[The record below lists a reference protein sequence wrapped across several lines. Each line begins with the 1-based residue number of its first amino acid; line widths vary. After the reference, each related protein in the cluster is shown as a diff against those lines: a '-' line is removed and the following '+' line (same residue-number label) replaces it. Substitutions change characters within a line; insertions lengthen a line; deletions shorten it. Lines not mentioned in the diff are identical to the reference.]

1 MLRFLLRRLAT
12 LLPLVLLIVLISFLL
27 LKLIPGDQ
35 AVMML
40 GIDATPE
47 RVASMRQRLGLDRP
61 LHEQFAFY
69 LAGVAEGD
77 LGRSGFLD
85 QPVLD
90 AVLERAPVSLMLAG
104 LGLFWAVL
112 LGIPAGVVAA
122 THRGRWQDQLL
133 MTGSLLGMSIPS
145 FWLGLALLMML
156 GVWVEWLPTGGYVSP
171 LEDVWQAFRHL
182 LLPSL
187 SLGLVMMAQIARMT
201 RSAMLEV
208 LRQDYVM
215 VARAKGL
222 SEARVLFRHALKN
235 GLVGILTVIAMIF
248 AEMLGGALVTEQIFS
263 LPGLGQLILQAV
275 GFRDYPTIQGTLLL
289 VGIAYVAI
297 NLATDLAYG
306 AIDPRVRER

>member
-1 MLRFLLRRLAT
+1 MLRFLLRRLTT
-12 LLPLVLLIVLISFLL
+12 LLPLSLLIVLISFAL

-35 AVMML
+35 AVVML

-47 RVASMRQRLGLDRP
+47 RVAALREKLGLDRP
-61 LHEQFAFY
+61 LLEQFLLY
-69 LAGVAEGD
+69 LAGIAEGD
-77 LGRSGFLD
+77 LGRANFLD
-85 QPVLD
+85 QPVLT
-90 AVLERAPVSLMLAG
+90 AILERAPVSLMLAG
-104 LGLFWAVL
+104 LGLFWAIL
-112 LGIPAGVVAA
+112 LGIPAGVLAA
-122 THRGRWQDQLL
+122 TRRGSWLDQTL
-133 MTGSLLGMSIPS
+133 MTASLIGMSIPS
-145 FWLGLALLMML
+145 FWLGLALILAL
-156 GVWVEWLPTGGYVSP
+156 GVWVEWFPTGGYVSP
-171 LEDVWQAFRHL
+171 LEDIGVAFHHL
-182 LLPSL
+182 FLPSI

-222 SEARVLFRHALKN
+222 SEFRVLYRHALRN
-235 GLVGILTVIAMIF
+235 GLMGIITVIALIF

-297 NLATDLAYG
+297 NLMTDLAYG
-306 AIDPRVRER
+306 LIDPRVRER